1 MNINPKPNYQIGPL
15 VNGKNETGLDP
26 TAYGTRGSGAANIKI
41 PARSERIIRV
51 EINSNDR
58 DFAKYP
64 NPADFQWVA
73 PFPIQGIKSMT
84 IVGGTVPVP
93 IYTIDLPYNSF
104 TFDTGSVK
112 TTITFPP
119 GLYTPLYISQVLAP
133 LLTAADGTNSYT
145 VNVDKVSQLLVVKSN
160 GTNNFGFLFGP
171 GASDEYRNTFNPGL
185 SAKKNPAYML
195 GFDLNASS
203 YANPVTH
210 TLTAPY
216 PVNVN
221 PIQRIYVYMNYGTT
235 IDFRGIF
242 LGGGRANPTAI
253 LYCTDQ
259 DSVSYFTKS
268 LNKDTYDAII
278 AHGNI
283 IPRVNVFNIRLE
295 DEFGN
300 MLNLNNR
307 AVSFLIEMTVV
318 ET

>member
-15 VNGKNETGLDP
+15 VNGKNVTALDP
-26 TAYGTRGSGAANIKI
+26 TALLTRGSGAANIKV
-41 PARSERIIRV
+41 PARSERVIRI

-58 DFAKYP
+58 DFEKYP
-64 NPADFQWVA
+64 NPAEFQWVA

-93 IYTIDLPYNSF
+93 IYTIDVPYNSF
-104 TFDTGSVK
+104 SFDTGTAVK
-112 TTITFPP
+112 TVTFPP

-133 LLTAADGTNSYT
+133 LLTAADGVNTYT
-145 VNVDKVSQLLVVKSN
+145 VNVDRVTQLLSIKSN

-171 GASDEYRNTFNPGL
+171 GANDSYRNTFNPGL

-195 GFDLNASS
+195 GFDLNGST
-203 YANPVTH
+203 YADPTTH
-210 TLTAPY
+210 TLTSPY
-216 PVNVN
+216 AVNVN

-242 LGGGRANPTAI
+242 LGGGRPNPTAI

-259 DSVSYFTKS
+259 DSVSYFTKA
-268 LNKDTYDAII
+268 LNKDTYDSII

-295 DEFGN
+295 DEFEN
-300 MLNLNNR
+300 LLNVNNR